1 MRPLEFVATSRDD
14 LRSFPSDARQQS
26 GYALELAQAGA
37 KPEYAK
43 PLRGFGGAGVQEI
56 VADDRGGTFRVVYTV
71 TLPNAVYVLHAFQKK
86 STSGIK
92 TSQRD
97 IDLIR
102 QRLRVA
108 QMHSDEVMRAQRKE
122 LT

>member
-37 KPEYAK
+37 KPENAK